1 MTPCPRKKRKN
12 NRSIARQSAIHPNI
26 KMKGCSIE
34 QKKNMKKTTF
44 AKPLIMRLVLA
55 ALLLATLCSVFVG
68 CSGGAVNTLTV
79 SVSDIEHDESTNG
92 IGKLELKEIA
102 NFLASDTGA
111 REAFVAAYRG
121 YDMTEENFDL
131 KADRP
136 ALDPSVEAA
145 KNVLKK
151 FDEKTKKLADVDYAA
166 LNEADMLS
174 VVNALKTTV
183 DLDGK
188 RGFLDTIQY
197 GIGIV
202 LRAITGTVGFG
213 SYIVGICLFA
223 IVIEIL
229 MLPFAIKQQKNSIKQ
244 ASLRPKEMAIR
255 KKYAGRNDQATQ
267 QKVSQEIQELYQ
279 RENFNPM
286 GGCLPL
292 LLQFPIVIILYNI
305 VVDPVRY
312 VLGLSSDFSA
322 AITGFCTTAKAA
334 GGLGVSMSG
343 NSRGTIEAL
352 SHITELIR
360 KNGMEALSSFKE
372 FLFLENGSECF
383 AELEGIQASIP
394 SFAIGELNFGLV
406 PSIQEWPLLFVPLF
420 TFLVYFFSMKIT
432 RKFSYQ
438 PTQSTDPQMQKQ
450 QGCSNNMMDITMPLM
465 SVYIAFITPAAVG
478 VYWIF
483 RSMLNTLKSFI
494 MSRAMPLPKFTEE
507 DYKAAEKEM
516 KARAKGQAPK
526 ATNRSSDGTR
536 PRSLHHID
544 DDDEQPAPAPKKNEK
559 VKETELAPAPLKDE
573 NDKPNHNNEGQ
584 EE

>member
-1 MTPCPRKKRKN
+1 
-12 NRSIARQSAIHPNI
+12 
-26 KMKGCSIE
+26 
-34 QKKNMKKTTF
+34 MKKTTF

-68 CSGGAVNTLTV
+68 CSGGVQNTISV
-79 SVSDIEHDESTNG
+79 SVSEIEHDESANNLT
-92 IGKLELKEIA
+92 KLELKEIA
-102 NFLASDTGA
+102 NFLASDAKA

-121 YDMTEENFDL
+121 YDMTEKDFDL
-131 KADRP
+131 KAERP
-136 ALDPSVEAA
+136 ALDPSVGAA
-145 KNVLKK
+145 QNVLLTFAGK
-151 FDEKTKKLADVDYAA
+151 DVLTDVDYSVI
-166 LNEADMLS
+166 NEADMTS
-174 VVNALKTTV
+174 IINAMKTHV

-188 RGFLDTIQY
+188 RGFMDTIQY
-197 GIGIV
+197 GIGVV

-213 SYIVGICLFA
+213 SYIAGICIFA

-267 QKVSQEIQELYQ
+267 QKISQEIQELYQ

-292 LLQFPIVIILYNI
+292 LLQMPIIFILYNI

-322 AITGFCTTAKAA
+322 AITSFCTTAKAA
-334 GGLGVSMSG
+334 GGLGESMSS

-383 AELEGIQASIP
+383 AELESIQASVP
-394 SFAIGELNFGLV
+394 SFDIGGLNFGLV
-406 PSIQEWPLLFVPLF
+406 PSFANWLWFVPLL
-420 TFLVYFFSMKIT
+420 TFVVYFASMKIT
-432 RKFSYQ
+432 RKFTYQ
-438 PTQSTDPQMQKQ
+438 PTQSADPQMQKQ

-494 MSRAMPLPKFTEE
+494 MSRVMPLPRFTEE
-507 DYKAAEKEM
+507 DYKAAEKEL
-516 KARAKGQAPK
+516 KARAKGQAPR
-526 ATNRSSDGTR
+526 TVNRPTDGTK

-544 DDDEQPAPAPKKNEK
+544 DDDYEQPAPAPKKNEK
-559 VKETELAPAPLKDE
+559 KAEETSLTPAPLKDE
-573 NDKPNHNNEGQ
+573 DDKPNHNNEGQ

>member
-1 MTPCPRKKRKN
+1 
-12 NRSIARQSAIHPNI
+12 
-26 KMKGCSIE
+26 
-34 QKKNMKKTTF
+34 MKKITF

-55 ALLLATLCSVFVG
+55 ALLLAVLCSVFVG
-68 CSGGAVNTLTV
+68 CSGGVASTLTV
-79 SVSDIEHDESTNG
+79 SVSDIEHDENTNSL
-92 IGKLELKEIA
+92 GKLELKEIA
-102 NFLASDTGA
+102 NFLASDAKA

-121 YDMTEENFDL
+121 YDMTEKDFDL
-131 KADRP
+131 TVERP
-136 ALDPSVEAA
+136 ALDPSVDAA
-145 KNVLKK
+145 KNVLKN
-151 FDEKTKKLADVDYAA
+151 FDEKTKKLADVDYSAI
-166 LNEADMLS
+166 NEQDMLS
-174 VVNALKTTV
+174 VVNALKTKV

-188 RGFLDTIQY
+188 RGFMDTIQY

-223 IVIEIL
+223 IVIELL
-229 MLPFAIKQQKNSIKQ
+229 MLPFTIKQQKNSIKQ

-267 QKVSQEIQELYQ
+267 QKVTQEIQELYQ

-322 AITGFCTTAKAA
+322 AITSFCNTAKAA
-334 GGLGVSMSG
+334 GGLGEVMSS

-360 KNGMEALSSFKE
+360 GGGMEALSSFKD

-383 AELEGIQASIP
+383 AELESIQAGIP
-394 SFAIGELNFGLV
+394 SFNIGGLNFGLV
-406 PSIQEWPLLFVPLF
+406 PTFTNWLWFVPIL
-420 TFLVYFFSMKIT
+420 TFAVYFASMKIT

-450 QGCSNNMMDITMPLM
+450 QGCSNNMMDFTMPLM
-465 SVYIAFITPAAVG
+465 SVYISFITPAAVG
-478 VYWIF
+478 IYWIF
-483 RSMLNTLKSFI
+483 RSILNTLKSFI
-494 MSRAMPLPKFTEE
+494 MSRVMPLPKFTEE

-516 KARAKGQAPK
+516 KARAKGQAPR
-526 ATNRSSDGTR
+526 AITRPSDGTK

-544 DDDEQPAPAPKKNEK
+544 DDDYEQPAPPKNENNK
-559 VKETELAPAPLKDE
+559 S
-573 NDKPNHNNEGQ
+573 NEGQ